1 MDNWLKAS
9 GYNKGA
15 TVAPQTVYEL
25 GADWYATRLDVDWQ
39 PATAQ
44 QAAALFGKHG
54 LTGTFWSLM

>member
-44 QAAALFGKHG
+44 QAVALFGKHG